1 MTGDINIF
9 NKAINA
15 GHSAAWDQ
23 DWNKAAENYQK
34 AVDEFPENPKA
45 LRNLAL
51 SLFQLKNLEQ
61 SLHVYR
67 HAASADSTDSLTME
81 RIALIAERLGQI
93 DLVVDYGMQASA
105 QFMRNNHTEK
115 AVENW
120 LRVIMVDPT
129 NTEAHSNLA
138 QVYEK
143 TGRNPMAIKEY
154 MALAAIFQNEGQ
166 QDKAALMV
174 DRSLELDPN
183 HPDSIHAKDLLS
195 KGKQLK
201 EPPRIKGGT
210 GPLRMA
216 DIRQMESPEMN
227 DQTLGPI
234 SEARKI
240 ALTRMANV
248 LFELSIKDDEEINDE
263 RKGVDEI
270 VSAGIDNE
278 HSNGKPALIKKHL
291 GQAIDA
297 QTHGKELLAVEELE
311 QAFKNGFSDPAIY
324 FDLGLLYAEAERLE
338 SALRYLEHSLKH
350 QEYQLAAR
358 LLMGGIHL
366 KKGKPGQ
373 ASSHYLE
380 ALKIADS
387 SVVPLDQAESI
398 RQLYEPIIE
407 SFSREKNDEEREEIC
422 SLIEELLN
430 KPGWREQVKEGR
442 SQLPEREEDSML
454 LPLAELITQTKGSQV
469 IDSMRVIRDLIK
481 QKKYRS
487 AMEEAYF
494 SLQYAPNY
502 LPLHSLICEILIL
515 QDNKPEALAKI
526 SVMAEAYRVRGEFKQ
541 SINLLRQ
548 IVQLDHMDMS
558 VRHRLIEQLISQGQM
573 DEALEEYM
581 NLAELYYNQAELDL
595 ARNTYTTALRVC
607 RNTDPGK
614 DANTRILKRMAD
626 IDMQRLDLRQAC
638 RIYEQIKTINPDDPG
653 TRSAIID
660 LYIRLGKKSQADA
673 EIGNYVVQLSSQNKR
688 KEAAKFL
695 ENLLTIHPEEE
706 ILVRHLAEEYRLAG
720 DVDRAVGLLKEL
732 KNIFEKADNKHGA
745 IQVLETIISLVPQ
758 DKDRYQIMINNLKE
772 LK

>member
-1 MTGDINIF
+1 MTGDINVF

-34 AVDEFPENPKA
+34 AVDEFPEEPKA

-67 HAASADSTDSLTME
+67 QAASADNKDSLTME

-93 DLVVDYGMQASA
+93 DLVVDYGMKASV

-129 NTEAHSNLA
+129 NTEAHKNLA

-143 TGRNPMAIKEY
+143 TGRNSMAIKEY
-154 MALAAIFQNEGQ
+154 LALAALFQNEGQ

-195 KGKQLK
+195 KGQQLQ

-227 DQTLGPI
+227 DQTLDPI
-234 SEARKI
+234 SEARKN

-248 LFELSIKDDEEINDE
+248 LFELSNKDDDGTIDE
-263 RKGVDEI
+263 RKGMDEI
-270 VSAGIDNE
+270 VSAGKDDD
-278 HSNGKPALIKKHL
+278 HSNGKPALIKQHL

-297 QTHGKELLAVEELE
+297 QTHGKDSLAVEELE

-324 FDLGLLYAEAERLE
+324 FDLGLLFAEAERLE
-338 SALRYLEHSLKH
+338 SALTYLEHSLKH
-350 QEYQLAAR
+350 QNYRLAAR

-366 KKGKPGQ
+366 KKGNPGQ

-387 SVVPLDQAESI
+387 SVVPVDQAESI

-422 SLIEELLN
+422 GLIEELLN
-430 KPGWREQVKEGR
+430 KPGWREKVREGR
-442 SQLPEREEDSML
+442 SQLEESDEDSML
-454 LPLAELITQTKGSQV
+454 LPLADLITQTKGSQV
-469 IDSMRVIRDLIK
+469 IDAMRVIRNLTR

-494 SLQYAPNY
+494 ALQYAPNY

-515 QDNKPEALAKI
+515 QDNKSEALAKM

-541 SINLLRQ
+541 AISLLRQ

-558 VRHRLIEQLISQGQM
+558 VRNRLIDQLISQGQM
-573 DEALEEYM
+573 NEALEEYM
-581 NLAELYYNQAELDL
+581 ELAGLYYNQAELDL

-607 RNTDPGK
+607 KNTDPGN
-614 DANTRILKRMAD
+614 DASTRILKRMAD

-638 RIYEQIKTINPDDPG
+638 RIYEQIKTINPDDSD

-660 LYIRLGKKSQADA
+660 LYIRLGKKPQADA
-673 EIGNYVVQLSSQNKR
+673 ELGNYIVQLSSQYKR
-688 KEAAKFL
+688 KKATKFL
-695 ENLLTIHPEEE
+695 EDLLKIHPEEE

-720 DVDRAVGLLKEL
+720 DMEKAVDQLENL
-732 KNIFEKADNKHGA
+732 KNIYVEADNKQGA
-745 IQVLETIISLVPQ
+745 IHVLETIISLVPS